1 MSKVVSTPTAT
12 KMKVIWQNE
21 NVREFLAEFISTYVM
36 MVSGRGGGVQG
47 EQTLRKGSQES
58 GASER
63 WGSVRATHD
72 LLPTSGSWITLSLPQ
87 PLREKHRKTRTCLS
101 YQVFLGEKGLTICG
115 AK

>member
-12 KMKVIWQNE
+12 KMQVIWQNE

-36 MVSGRGGGVQG
+36 MVSGRGVQG
-47 EQTLRKGSQES
+47 EQTLRKGSQET

-72 LLPTSGSWITLSLPQ
+72 LLPTSGPWITLSLPQ
-87 PLREKHRKTRTCLS
+87 PLREKHRKTRICLS
-101 YQVFLGEKGLTICG
+101 HQVFLEEKGLTICG